1 MIYHAQIQSHV
12 LYGLLLWGN
21 SANKSY
27 VNKVSSLLK
36 DGVRIVA
43 SSRNASTSYTM
54 LKILPL
60 KELILLENYK
70 FGYKVIHH
78 LLPKKI
84 LEIVT
89 TDETI
94 LS

>member
-1 MIYHAQIQSHV
+1 MIYHAHIQSHV

-21 SANKSY
+21 SVNKSY
-27 VNKVSSLLK
+27 VNKVSSLLN

-60 KELILLENYK
+60 KRTNPSRELQIQLQSNTSPITKEN
-70 FGYKVIHH
+70 FRNS
-78 LLPKKI
+78 
-84 LEIVT
+84 
-89 TDETI
+89 DDR
-94 LS
+94 